1 MAQPRVIVTGYRE
14 ADRAFR
20 KLSSE
25 ISGEFRGEMRKAAEP
40 IAVSARAKLSRF
52 RGLSLQ
58 TIHPVALA
66 RGVVVRQDA
75 RKVTG
80 QRPDFG
86 SLQMTRGLIP
96 AAAEGEDRV
105 IDELGH
111 ALDRLT
117 REAGF

>member
-1 MAQPRVIVTGYRE
+1 VAQPRVIVRGYRE

-20 KLSSE
+20 KLSHELS
-25 ISGEFRGEMRKAAEP
+25 SEFRGEMMEAAEP
-40 IAVSARAKLSRF
+40 IARAAREKLSRF
-52 RGLSLQ
+52 AGVSLE
-58 TIHPVALA
+58 TIRPVALA

-80 QRPDFG
+80 KRADFG
-86 SLQMTRGLIP
+86 AIQMTRGFIP
-96 AAAEGEDRV
+96 AAEENEHRV
-105 IDELGH
+105 IEGLEH

>member
-1 MAQPRVIVTGYRE
+1 VAQPRVIVRGYRE

-20 KLSSE
+20 SLSRE
-25 ISGEFRGEMRKAAEP
+25 LSGEFRQEMREAAEP
-40 IAVSARAKLSRF
+40 IAQAAREKLRRYAGVSLD
-52 RGLSLQ
+52 
-58 TIHPVALA
+58 TIRPVAIA
-66 RGVVVRQDA
+66 RGIVVRQNA

-86 SLQMTRGLIP
+86 AIQMTRGFIP
-96 AAAEGEDRV
+96 AAAENENRV
-105 IDELGH
+105 IEGLER